1 VKGLVDR
8 GQAVVI
14 ELDRYGRFTGRVE
27 AAAGERLAIAAL
39 ARLPVA
45 PAELAGTAAR
55 VAVTTPRGIVRS
67 LAVVMGADRSG
78 LVEVE
83 IVDELQ
89 VDQRREHV
97 RVGLRLPGA
106 VGPRDTSVGLLDTY
120 TLDVS
125 GGGVLV
131 AGAGPAD
138 AGDPVAVLVK
148 LPGSDPLHAEGR
160 VARRSAAGH
169 AAVAFERLDEQAR
182 ELLVR
187 MVFEQQRLERRA
199 ALEER

>member
-1 VKGLVDR
+1 VKGLVGR
-8 GQAVVI
+8 GHAVVI
-14 ELDRYGRFTGRVE
+14 DFDRHGRFTGRVE
-27 AAAGERLAIAAL
+27 AASGDRLAIAAL
-39 ARLPVA
+39 ARLPVD
-45 PAELAGTAAR
+45 PADLAGTAAR
-55 VAVTTPRGIVRS
+55 LSVTTPRGIVRS
-67 LAVVMGADRSG
+67 LAVVMGADPSG

-83 IVDELQ
+83 IVDELE

-106 VGPRDTSVGLLDTY
+106 VGPRDVERGLLHTY

-138 AGDPVAVLVK
+138 AGDPVAVIVK
-148 LPGSDPLHAEGR
+148 LPGAEALHAEGR

-187 MVFEQQRLERRA
+187 IVFEQQRLERRA